1 MKGQDS
7 NTEQAEWRGTW
18 GLGRVILE
26 AILSL
31 LDFSRGLLGLC
42 GDLHV
47 VFVFP
52 FHPERLGPSLPT

>member
-1 MKGQDS
+1 MEGDV
-7 NTEQAEWRGTW
+7 